1 MKKIPQISEAEFEVM
16 KIIWDYHPISTNEIV
31 EHLSKTKTWSPKT
44 IQTMMI
50 RLEKKGAVKHEKE
63 SRLYIYSPI
72 VTKDD
77 YIDMESRNFLNR
89 FYCGT
94 IKSMVTSFLENDK
107 LSEKDIKELKEL
119 LAQKDKRG

>member
-16 KIIWDYHPISTNEIV
+16 KIIWDYHPISTNEII

-72 VTKDD
+72 VSKDD